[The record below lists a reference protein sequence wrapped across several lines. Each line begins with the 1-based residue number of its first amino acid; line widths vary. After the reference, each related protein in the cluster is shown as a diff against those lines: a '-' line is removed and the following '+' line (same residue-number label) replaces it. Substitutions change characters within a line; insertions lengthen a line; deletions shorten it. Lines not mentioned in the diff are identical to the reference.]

1 MSPLVGFASST
12 LSIGTADCLWAPG
25 NTADR
30 RSCGPKTAEY
40 RQWTRGSHLAPTG
53 RSLRPRALKRSCP
66 PHRGQRAQRSPSV
79 PQTAAQHLWAAS
91 SSTLQFSWTRG
102 SHLAAT
108 GFAKETGAPSMV
120 VSPSGV
126 CELSA
131 LHRCRRVPVGTW
143 EHVRAPRWGCRSG
156 EPVWDTG
163 SLNLHPHRGCIEQI
177 CARFPSVTGRGGGI
191 SLISNP

>member
-1 MSPLVGFASST
+1 MIVSAGKLGIRPWLSPLAGFASSA
-12 LSIGTADCLWAPG
+12 LSIGAADCLWAPG

-91 SSTLQFSWTRG
+91 SSTSNFL
-102 SHLAAT
+102 
-108 GFAKETGAPSMV
+108 
-120 VSPSGV
+120 
-126 CELSA
+126 
-131 LHRCRRVPVGTW
+131 
-143 EHVRAPRWGCRSG
+143 
-156 EPVWDTG
+156 
-163 SLNLHPHRGCIEQI
+163 
-177 CARFPSVTGRGGGI
+177 GRGGATWLRQVSQRKLGLRPWLSPLAGFASATLSI
-191 SLISNP
+191 GAAECRWAPGSASVHPGGGAGLGTLCGTQARQTCTPTGGA